1 MIEFINQMPLAGL
14 MLATSLGF
22 MLGRLQFRQMSMGP
36 AGGTLFAALAFGY
49 CGVNLDLL
57 YGEGPRHLTVG
68 TLGFVLFIYSIG
80 FEAGPRFFSSIRTR
94 NGWKFITMAIVVNA
108 LAVVLCLGWGKLFQ
122 LDAATTAG
130 MLSGALTSA
139 PTYAAASQAGLD
151 NTRLSVAFAIAY
163 PIGLVGLVVI
173 LQTLPRFLHQNL
185 AAETTGDV
193 ETHGLVKSPEISR
206 AFEVTRPQ
214 VFDQKLRDLKLTTEC
229 GVVLTQI
236 FRSGRLIIPEADTKL
251 MENDHLI
258 AVGRLRE
265 LQKLELLIGVE
276 IELDELHERLPPL
289 RKVTVMEP
297 TVASKTLADLNLIQR
312 FHCIVTGIE
321 RGTEVVEPAADVTL
335 LRNDVV
341 LVAGARQNVQRL
353 ADEMGVFEPDINET
367 NIAIYTG
374 GIFMGLLIGS
384 FHLHPLG
391 LDFSLGLA
399 GGLLIAGL
407 CLGWLGRIGRYSTHV
422 PKPAQQL
429 VRDLGILL
437 FIGET
442 GLEAG
447 GNLMEGLSI
456 APWQTIVGAACV
468 MTITVVG
475 TLLVGLKI
483 LRLKSLDSWGSVC
496 GGLTSSAALQA
507 LRSQAHSNEVT
518 ISYAAAYAVGSVAA
532 TMAGQLIAIWL
543 T

>member
-14 MLATSLGF
+14 MLVTALGF
-22 MLGRLQFRQMSMGP
+22 LLGRLKFRQMSMGP

-49 CGVNLDLL
+49 CGMSLELL

-94 NGWKFITMAIVVNA
+94 NGWKFITMAVVVNA
-108 LAVVLCLGWGKLFQ
+108 LAVALCLLWGKLFK

-163 PIGLVGLVVI
+163 PIGLVGLVLL
-173 LQTLPRFLHQNL
+173 LQTLPGLLRQNL
-185 AAETTGDV
+185 AAEATGDV
-193 ETHGLVKSPEISR
+193 ETRGVTRSAEISR
-206 AFEVTRPQ
+206 AFEVTRSE
-214 VFDQKLRDLKLTTEC
+214 VFERKLSDLQLTRKC

-236 FRSGRLIIPEADTKL
+236 FRGGKLIIPDADTEL
-251 MENDHLI
+251 RNHDHLI
-258 AVGRLRE
+258 AVGRLHELRKLESMIGREIEADE
-265 LQKLELLIGVE
+265 LQ
-276 IELDELHERLPPL
+276 DRLPPT
-289 RKVTVMEP
+289 RSVTVLERH
-297 TVASKTLADLNLIQR
+297 AFGKTLAELDLIKR

-321 RGTEVVEPAADVTL
+321 RGSEVVEPAADVAL

-341 LVAGARQNVQRL
+341 LVAGARENVQRL
-353 ADEMGVFEPDINET
+353 ADELGGFEPGVNET

-374 GIFMGLLIGS
+374 GIFIGLLIGS
-384 FHLHPLG
+384 FHLTPLG

-399 GGLLIAGL
+399 TGLLLAGL

-442 GLEAG
+442 GIEAG
-447 GNLMEGLSI
+447 ANLMEGLAI
-456 APWQTIVGAACV
+456 APWQTVVGAAFV
-468 MTITVVG
+468 MTATVIG
-475 TLLVGLKI
+475 TLMIGLKV
-483 LRLKSLDSWGSVC
+483 LRLKALDGWGSVC

-532 TMAGQLIAIWL
+532 TIAGQLIAIWL